1 MPDGNTYYKYD
12 IDLRNYTQLKYAP
25 NPKTPYRIFNI
36 TVFMSSVYFE
46 VFSSGKPNILDYKV
60 FMRYESQNGGGGI
73 GTGGINI
80 CAFGTPQN
88 YYLNS
93 TLPAYISLLRTA
105 DFNYLSVIARIQGT
119 AVNGIIED
127 LLF

>member
-1 MPDGNTYYKYD
+1 
-12 IDLRNYTQLKYAP
+12 
-25 NPKTPYRIFNI
+25 
-36 TVFMSSVYFE
+36 MSSVYFE

-60 FMRYESQNGGGGI
+60 FMSNETQNGGGGI

-80 CAFGTPQN
+80 CALGTPQN

-93 TLPAYISLLRTA
+93 ILPAYIRTA

-119 AVNGIIED
+119 AVNGIIND